1 MVRSSA
7 TYKLENVQWRRP
19 GIQEL
24 EISTLIKHG
33 DPIPPLPEPKDY
45 LAGYAGQMVERRV
58 ERQEIADKITWKFR
72 RGLRLPDFVSPPP
85 PGGNDGTFWT
95 MDVALGQ
102 QPITSHPN
110 LQAIM
115 AAGGGVL
122 KQGEVEWPRYLN
134 EVKNPWYGTNSF
146 LFPSVTVSKEEIRL
160 GVSNTN
166 GLSFTEVDEVGYSTS
181 SLDTGAF
188 PGASG
193 GGGKG
198 RKPWILE
205 SHTLSKV
212 GNELRE
218 RKTWRHGGVLGWADQ
233 IYDKNWRAQ
242 KE

>member
-1 MVRSSA
+1 MET
-7 TYKLENVQWRRP
+7 TYKLDNVQWRRP
-19 GIQEL
+19 GIQEF

-33 DPIPPLPEPKDY
+33 GLLPGAPDPRDY
-45 LAGYAGQMVERRV
+45 LAGSPPQLIERRV

-72 RGLRLPDFVSPPP
+72 RGLQM
-85 PGGNDGTFWT
+85 PGNVGGVGGDGSDGTYWT

-102 QPITSHPN
+102 LPLTSHPN

-122 KQGEVEWPRYLN
+122 KDGEVEWPRYLN
-134 EVKNPWYGTNSF
+134 GKKNSWYGTSSF
-146 LFPSVTVSKEEIRL
+146 LFPSVTVSKEKIRP
-160 GVSNTN
+160 GATSDG
-166 GLSFTEVDEVGYSTS
+166 GLVFAEVDEVGYSAS
-181 SLDTGAF
+181 SLDTWAF

-193 GGGKG
+193 GVGPG

-205 SHTLSKV
+205 SHTLAKA

-233 IYDKNWRAQ
+233 IYDKNWGSR